1 MCLHTTCHSRPQE
14 GKKNKKRAASVRL
27 FKTEKLTEGER
38 ERERRRKWHKNA
50 SKTAHLAVMRQY
62 IRLHAVYGCNELSQN
77 TNLCAFDS
85 GREQKTKG

>member
-1 MCLHTTCHSRPQE
+1 MSAGDVSFRAA
-14 GKKNKKRAASVRL
+14 GKKQKTAASVRP
-27 FKTEKLTEGER
+27 FKTEKLTERER
-38 ERERRRKWHKNA
+38 ERERCKRHKNA

-77 TNLCAFDS
+77 TNLCAVDT